1 MLVAR
6 MARIGSRWLAPG
18 LSFGIASLVVLAP
31 LPLAAEPSQPAI
43 AADMA
48 VTVART
54 KRVCFADSIQVTGVL
69 VPKREVLVRPDRE
82 GLQISQVLVEPGDTV
97 VSGQVLARL
106 TPPDG
111 QSGGGAGLAVQA
123 PAAGVISARFAVIG
137 STATARAE
145 PLFRIVAQGEME
157 LLAEVSA
164 RRHADIAP
172 DQSAKIE
179 IVGVGELAG
188 KVRLVS
194 QAINPATQ
202 LGEVRVFIGS
212 DSRLRVGAFGR
223 ATINVGQRCAA
234 AVPLSAVL
242 YGTEGAVVQVVRDNQ
257 IETRRVNVGL
267 LGAGQVEIRDGLAV
281 GEMVVARA
289 GAFLREGDR
298 VRPVPVGESPARQ

>member
-1 MLVAR
+1 MLVAC
-6 MARIGSRWLAPG
+6 MAHSSRRLAR
-18 LSFGIASLVVLAP
+18 LACAIASLAVLAP
-31 LPLAAEPSQPAI
+31 AIAAAQSSQTGT

-48 VTVART
+48 VTVAQT
-54 KRVCFADSIQVTGVL
+54 KRVCFADAIQVTGVL
-69 VPKREVLVRPDRE
+69 VPRREILVRPDRE
-82 GLQISQVLVEPGDTV
+82 GLQISQVLVGPGDTV

-106 TPPDG
+106 IPPDG
-111 QSGGGAGLAVQA
+111 QSGGGATVAVQA
-123 PAAGVISARFAVIG
+123 PDAGVISGRFAVIG

-164 RRHADIAP
+164 RRHADLAP

-179 IVGVGELAG
+179 IVGVGDVDG

-202 LGEVRVFIGS
+202 LGEVRLFIGS

-223 ATINVGQRCAA
+223 ATINVGRRCAP

-242 YGTEGAVVQVVRDNQ
+242 YGTDGAVVQVVRNNQ
-257 IETRRVNVGL
+257 IETRRVTVGL
-267 LGAGQVEIRDGLAV
+267 LATGQVEIRDGLSE

-298 VRPVPVGESPARQ
+298 VKPVPPGESPARQ